1 MNQNLQD
8 DSLDN
13 LLNQWADER
22 SADSSA
28 IENLQKRIS
37 LAIGDDKARQIRVEQ
52 SVSLHEPVEAP
63 MPLAELQQA
72 RFGPQPVWPLRAK
85 LVNRLVGATLLA
97 AVAFIW
103 TTNLLDGS
111 RQWLQVAEVD
121 QPRFPD
127 YAQLTDDEI
136 SKRAIVLSE
145 MKDVFGDQL
154 NWLAETDS
162 RFEVGLSED
171 SLASGLPLTQNEAA
185 EIAVRVVVEE
195 RSSPDST
202 WQRTWAADV
211 ISQSEEV
218 VELAAKNDDQT
229 TMTMWAYVLPDG
241 MVAIDSELSFPGD
254 HSAMIGSQ
262 DAKFR
267 AAFSNVQQDRR
278 PSEEFLTGA
287 NGMEYRVFQTVAVL
301 NKKVG

>member
-8 DSLDN
+8 DSLGK
-13 LLNQWADER
+13 LLSQWADER

-28 IENLQKRIS
+28 IDNLQQRIS
-37 LAIGDDKARQIRVEQ
+37 LAIGDDNARQIRVEQ
-52 SVSLHEPVEAP
+52 SVSSHEAVEAP
-63 MPLAELQQA
+63 MLLAEQQQITF
-72 RFGPQPVWPLRAK
+72 RLQPVWPLRAK
-85 LVNRLVGATLLA
+85 LVNRLVGVTLLA

-121 QPRFPD
+121 QPEFPD

-136 SKRAIVLSE
+136 SNRAIVLSE

-154 NWLAETDS
+154 NWLVETDS
-162 RFEVGLSED
+162 RFEVGLSGD
-171 SLASGLPLTQNEAA
+171 SLVSEVALTQNEAA

-195 RSSPDST
+195 RSSPEST

-241 MVAIDSELSFPGD
+241 MVAIDSELSFSGD
-254 HSAMIGSQ
+254 HSAMISSQ

-267 AAFSNVQQDRR
+267 AAFSNVQQDRQ

-287 NGMEYRVFQTVAVL
+287 NGIEYRVFQTVAVL
-301 NKKVG
+301 NKKVS